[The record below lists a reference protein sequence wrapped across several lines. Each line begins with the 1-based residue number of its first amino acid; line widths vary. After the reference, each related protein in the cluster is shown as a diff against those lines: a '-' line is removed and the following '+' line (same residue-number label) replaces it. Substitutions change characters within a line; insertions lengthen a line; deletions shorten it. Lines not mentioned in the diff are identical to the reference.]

1 MINAKP
7 QYMQKVDVLDR
18 SLKPNSEFEAWMEFS
33 LIASKNRTKQRPTE
47 GILGW
52 GADRVFQIIIVVG
65 QFGP

>member
-1 MINAKP
+1 MINAKL

-52 GADRVFQIIIVVG
+52 RADRVFQIMIVVG